1 MNKLLLLIL
10 LCFGLNAS
18 VVAAELRVGDDL
30 PAITLKNQHDK
41 PITVAADVQT
51 LLFVVEKPAGEVL
64 SGYLKKQ
71 PDDFLIS
78 KKAYFMADI
87 SGMPSMVIKMFA
99 LPTMRK
105 RPWSALLGYSAS
117 ELAFMPHQ
125 KDHVTV
131 VKLKAGKVDEIM
143 FVNNEAALAANF

>member
-18 VVAAELRVGDDL
+18 IFAAELQVGDDL
-30 PAITLKNQHDK
+30 PTITLNNQHDK
-41 PITVAADVQT
+41 PVTVADDVQT
-51 LLFVVEKPAGEVL
+51 LLFVVEKPAGSLLNE
-64 SGYLKKQ
+64 YLAKQ
-71 PDDFLIS
+71 ANDFLSS

-87 SGMPSMVIKMFA
+87 SGVPSLVIQMMA

-105 RPWSALLGYSAS
+105 RPWSALLAYSAS

-131 VKLKAGKVDEIM
+131 MKIKAGKVADIR
-143 FVNNEAALAANF
+143 FINDEAALAGSF